1 MANAEQT
8 APVEAETV
16 EAEVVEY
23 GASGS
28 TDVAAAIQGLNN
40 PDAAFYTSIKNDTFE
55 GKIAVAQALSA
66 SKPVADNL
74 GTEIRLKHIIVQS
87 VQIADDETHEV
98 NEAPRVTLVDEDG
111 NAFHG
116 TSVGLLSAV
125 RNLISQLGEPE
136 SWEKSPR
143 VLLTEE
149 RGRRNYRFQTIKLL
163 GL

>member
-1 MANAEQT
+1 MADAKVDATE
-8 APVEAETV
+8 VV
-16 EAEVVEY
+16 DAEVVEY

-40 PDAAFYTSIKNDTFE
+40 PDAAFYSSIKNDTFE

-74 GTEIRLKHIIVQS
+74 GTEFRLKHIIVQS
-87 VQIADDETHEV
+87 VQIADDESGEI
-98 NEAPRVTLVDEDG
+98 NEAPRVTLVDADG

-116 TSVGLLSAV
+116 TSVGLLSAA
-125 RNLISQLGEPE
+125 RNIIAQLGEPE
-136 SWEKSPR
+136 SWTASPR
-143 VLLTEE
+143 VQVVEE
-149 RGRRNYRFQTIKLL
+149 RGRRGYRYQTIKLL